1 MFKACTAQQ
10 MRAMDQNAINEA
22 GIPGII
28 LMENAALRCV
38 EELESDFISLKDL
51 KIGVFCGKGN
61 NGGDGFA
68 IARHLVRLGASVSV
82 YLVCGSDFSGDA
94 LINYEMLEN
103 VNCRI
108 TEDFTCLDLELQTFD
123 IVVDAI
129 FGTGINGE
137 IHGTAFDVIECINSN
152 SSYVLSVDVPSG
164 IDSNSGNVPGICV
177 KADKTVTFAAYK
189 LGMLCYPAADFTG
202 EIKAV
207 DICIP
212 ENVHD
217 NIRCFVT
224 DRDFIKKHFPSRTDN
239 SQKSDYGKI
248 LIIAGSSGMT
258 GAAYMASQAA
268 LYSGSGIVTLAVCD
282 ELMNILEEK
291 TTEVMTIGL
300 ASENGHLSSLCIPQL
315 AEILPG
321 YDAVLFG
328 PGLGRHKDIEEILS
342 ELVKICSVP
351 LIIDADG
358 LFALSKN
365 KAMLN
370 ECNCSVILTP
380 HEMEMSRLIDSDL
393 DYIINN
399 RFEASSAFAEE
410 NGVTLILKG
419 HHTIVTSP
427 DGSQYINTTGNSGM
441 ATGGS
446 GDILAGITAS
456 LAARCTEEYKACAMS
471 VFIHGAAGDA
481 ANDEFG
487 AEGVSAMRICQKLSQ
502 TIKEILR

>member
-10 MRAMDQNAINEA
+10 MRDIDQKAINQL

-28 LMENAALRCV
+28 LMENAALRCI
-38 EELESDFISLKDL
+38 EELENDFISLKNL

-68 IARHLVRLGASVSV
+68 IARHLVRLGACVSV
-82 YLVCGSDFSGDA
+82 YLVCGSDFCGDA

-103 VNCRI
+103 IDCRI

-123 IVVDAI
+123 IVIDAI
-129 FGTGINGE
+129 FGTGIKSE
-137 IHGTAFDVIECINSN
+137 ISGLAFDVIESINSN

-164 IDSNSGNVPGICV
+164 INSDTGSIAGICV
-177 KADKTVTFAAYK
+177 KANKTITFVAYK
-189 LGMLCYPAADFTG
+189 LGMLLFPAADFTG

-207 DICIP
+207 NICIP
-212 ENVHD
+212 EDIHN
-217 NIRCFVT
+217 NIQRFVT
-224 DRDFIKKHFPSRTDN
+224 DTDFVKKHFPQRTNN

-248 LIIAGSSGMT
+248 LIIAGSAGMT
-258 GAAYMASQAA
+258 GAAYMAAQSA
-268 LYSGSGIVTLAVCD
+268 LYSGSGIVTLAVCE
-282 ELMNILEEK
+282 ELMNIFEEK

-300 ASENGHLSSLCIPQL
+300 ASENGHLSSLCIPKL
-315 AEILPG
+315 TEILPN

-342 ELVKICSVP
+342 AIVKICSVP

-358 LFALSKN
+358 LYALSKN
-365 KAMLN
+365 KNMLN

-380 HEMEMSRLIDSDL
+380 HEMEMSRLIDSDI
-393 DYIINN
+393 DYVINN
-399 RFEASSAFAEE
+399 RFNVSSNFAEE

-427 DGSQYINTTGNSGM
+427 DGSQYINITGNSGM

-446 GDILAGITAS
+446 GDVLAGITAS
-456 LAARCTEEYKACAMS
+456 LAARCTQEYPACAMS

-481 ANDEFG
+481 AKDEFG
-487 AEGVSAMRICQKLSQ
+487 IEGVSAMRICKKLSQ
-502 TIKEILR
+502 TINEILR